1 MLESE
6 RVVEEHR
13 GKENSARGFSLLSI
27 TLAAAM
33 VAVGSLYWD
42 EELCRFGASSYLY
55 YGGVFSLVVNL
66 LGLASS
72 LAKWWALK
80 DGKISVSERRLLWF
94 LGVSTSI
101 MLLADLIVVVWGSVV
116 VFSNYASW
124 SYTDTTSPSYC
135 AHTPMLFA
143 FVLLLVKWLLIPALC
158 LTGCISAV
166 CCPNDNDDQQIEN

>member
-1 MLESE
+1 MY
-6 RVVEEHR
+6 
-13 GKENSARGFSLLSI
+13 
-27 TLAAAM
+27 TLPG
-33 VAVGSLYWD
+33 VTLRD

-72 LAKWWALK
+72 LAKWFSTQFRFSSRFETRWALK

-143 FVLLLVKWLLIPALC
+143 FVLLLVSWSILC
-158 LTGCISAV
+158 LNMLIFSKQ
-166 CCPNDNDDQQIEN
+166 PNTSEMQR

>member
-1 MLESE
+1 ML
-6 RVVEEHR
+6 VV
-13 GKENSARGFSLLSI
+13 GN
-27 TLAAAM
+27 
-33 VAVGSLYWD
+33 LYWD

-101 MLLADLIVVVWGSVV
+101 MLLADLIIVIWALKDGKISV
-116 VFSNYASW
+116 SERR
-124 SYTDTTSPSYC
+124 
-135 AHTPMLFA
+135 
-143 FVLLLVKWLLIPALC
+143 LLWFL
-158 LTGCISAV
+158 G
-166 CCPNDNDDQQIEN
+166 

>member
-1 MLESE
+1 MQ
-6 RVVEEHR
+6 
-13 GKENSARGFSLLSI
+13 
-27 TLAAAM
+27 TLPS
-33 VAVGSLYWD
+33 VPLRD

-72 LAKWWALK
+72 LAKWFSTQFKFSSRFKTRWALK

-143 FVLLLVKWLLIPALC
+143 FVLLLVSWAI
-158 LTGCISAV
+158 LTC
-166 CCPNDNDDQQIEN
+166 